1 MYDYRQYYHYYR
13 FYSFFYFSFFLS
25 FFIIITIF
33 FYLQILFLK
42 IYIFS
47 QLEIRSK
54 TRGQTSQSASGRQI
68 SSFDNPYE
76 RSIFP
81 SLEALTHGD
90 LALKRGCQSR
100 DIDTGVALW
109 HFKQEIE
116 ISILDLVLCV
126 CLR

>member
-1 MYDYRQYYHYYR
+1 MYNYRQYYHYYR
-13 FYSFFYFSFFLS
+13 FYSFFYLSLFLYYHYFFC
-25 FFIIITIF
+25 
-33 FYLQILFLK
+33 LQILFLK
-42 IYIFS
+42 IFIFL

-68 SSFDNPYE
+68 SFFDNPYE